1 MMSPPIRSADITGL
15 VLAGGR
21 ATRMGG
27 RDKGLLE
34 LLGEP
39 LAARALRRLR
49 PQVGTLLL
57 NANRHL
63 DAYAALGV
71 PLYPLTQKLNWLC
84 N

>member
-1 MMSPPIRSADITGL
+1 MMSPQIRSADITGL

-34 LLGEP
+34 LAGEP

-49 PQVGTLLL
+49 PQVGARQSAGTAAGPTLP
-57 NANRHL
+57 
-63 DAYAALGV
+63 LGESSV
-71 PLYPLTQKLNWLC
+71 ARRVVQ
-84 N
+84 